1 MKFYMKDVTEEQRL
15 EIARL
20 ITAYGLPVFN
30 IESIE
35 TGKSPQGNEVDHI
48 DAQGRSEGQ
57 VRRLGFTGRM
67 FALIAPDCDFANYD
81 CVSYGEF
88 RKRMRALALHER
100 PTTKTTP
107 KQPIKEETM
116 SKKEQA
122 FDFIM
127 SQKIKRIGYHYEGR
141 YMVFET
147 VEGEFFDVKND
158 DGAIDLLTE
167 KNGSSYRPSCFVE
180 TPKTKIQAV
189 KGVVNNSVLSVLGVP
204 FEVTKN
210 IGKASWGVTKF
221 AAKRWRFAAFA
232 AASVGIYYLNPE
244 MFNDIA
250 SNSQDI
256 VMNFIK
262 TKV

>member
-1 MKFYMKDVTEEQRL
+1 MKFYMKNVTEEQRL

-35 TGKSPQGNEVDHI
+35 TGKSPQGNEVDRI
-48 DAQGRSEGQ
+48 DAQGQWGGRM
-57 VRRLGFTGRM
+57 RRLAFTGTK
-67 FALIAPDCDFANYD
+67 FALVTSGYDLASYD
-81 CVSYGEF
+81 CVSYKEF
-88 RKRMRALALHER
+88 RKRMQVLAQHER

-127 SQKIKRIGYHYEGR
+127 SQKIDRIGYHYEDQ
-141 YMVFET
+141 YMVFKT
-147 VEGEFFDVKND
+147 VEGEFFDVKIC

-167 KNGSSYRPSCFVE
+167 KNGSSYIPPCFRE
-180 TPKTKIQAV
+180 TPKTMIQAV
-189 KGVVNNSVLSVLGVP
+189 KGVVSNSILSVLGVP
-204 FEVTKN
+204 FEVTEN

-232 AASVGIYYLNPE
+232 AASLGIYYLNPE

-256 VMNFIK
+256 MMNFIK